1 MKVLKLFFGFWLF
14 TFSLFS
20 QDRLG
25 LANSNYMPVTTNL
38 FNPSSIVDSYT
49 WLDINAVGASLFFH
63 NNYLYIP
70 ASQLAPSDRFTFNFS
85 FDSDLGQ
92 FDNSFD
98 KNISADATVFLPS
111 ASLVLG
117 RSSVAINATSRNVID
132 IRNFPAQVAKG
143 MYTGFQNATELFG
156 EKIDADNMK
165 ANQLSWLEAGASF
178 GTFVYTFDEHVVT
191 AGISI
196 KKLWGINGFAAKVDD
211 WDYTTEDLTTMRI
224 HKFKGEVA
232 SASGFG
238 SGKGYSGDLGI
249 TYKRFFKWSNQYRPN
264 DKRTSCNRMP
274 YRYKLMAAIV
284 DLGSI
289 KFTENATLTTYT
301 SSDSDWNNYTHNNVS
316 SASDIANFFS
326 TMGGSVQSAVTNS
339 FSMGLPT
346 AITAAADY
354 NLGYGFYAGAN
365 TVIGLPS
372 LFLLGPQRPFQLAV
386 MPRFESRFFEMSIP
400 VSTINF
406 QDVRLGLMMRL
417 GWLTI
422 GTDRLNTF
430 LFGDVYAADV
440 FVLLK
445 LPFYTA
451 PQCKEKK
458 SSAKKAPFCPKFR

>member
-1 MKVLKLFFGFWLF
+1 MKGKKLFFGFCLF
-14 TFSLFS
+14 TFSLFA

-38 FNPSSIVDSYT
+38 FNPSSLVDSYT
-49 WLDINAVGASLFFH
+49 WLDINVVGASVFFH
-63 NNYLYIP
+63 NNFLYIP
-70 ASQLAPSDRFTFNFS
+70 GSKLAPSDRFTFNFS
-85 FDSDLGQ
+85 LDGELGQ
-92 FDNSFD
+92 FDNKFD
-98 KNISADATVFLPS
+98 KNIYAEASVFLPS

-117 RSSVAINATSRNVID
+117 RSSVAINATSRNIVD
-132 IRNFPAQVAKG
+132 IRNIPWQVAKG
-143 MYTGFQNATELFG
+143 MYNGFQTETSLWG
-156 EKIDADNMK
+156 EKIEADNLK
-165 ANQLSWLEAGASF
+165 VNQLSWLEVGASF
-178 GTFVYTFDEHVVT
+178 GTFVYTFDEHVFT
-191 AGISI
+191 AGLSI

-211 WDYTTEDLTTMRI
+211 WDYTAENQSTMHI
-224 HKFKGEVA
+224 DKFKGVVA
-232 SASGFG
+232 LASGFG
-238 SGKGYSGDLGI
+238 SGKGYSGDLGV
-249 TYKRFFKWSNQYRPN
+249 TYKRFYKWSNHYQPN

-274 YRYKLMAAIV
+274 YRYKLMAAIT

-289 KFTENATLTTYT
+289 KFSENATLTTYT
-301 SSDSDWNNYTHNNVS
+301 SSNSDWNNYTHNNVS
-316 SASDIANFFS
+316 TVSDVTNFFS
-326 TMGGSVQSAVTNS
+326 TMGGSVQTAVESS

-365 TVIGLPS
+365 MLYGLPS
-372 LFLLGPQRPFQLAV
+372 FFMLGPQRPFQLAA

-406 QDVRLGLMMRL
+406 QDLRLGFMMRL
-417 GWLTI
+417 GWLTL

-440 FVLLK
+440 FLLLK